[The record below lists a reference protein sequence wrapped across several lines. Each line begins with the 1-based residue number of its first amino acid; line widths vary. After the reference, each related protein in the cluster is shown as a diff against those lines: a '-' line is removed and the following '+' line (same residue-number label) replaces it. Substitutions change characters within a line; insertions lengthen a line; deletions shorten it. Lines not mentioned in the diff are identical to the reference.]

1 MSIQLCQQSLR
12 DLDGLVKVANSDDYY
27 TPNWIFDKL
36 DIQFDLD
43 VAAPKG
49 GVDWLPAKNHFSIDD
64 DGLAQTWNG
73 IVWMNP
79 PYSKPT
85 PWVDKFLEHKN
96 GIALLPFMKS
106 KWFERI
112 WNGAEAIVPL
122 PINLKFNHAKMG
134 SRPIYSPCFLA
145 SVGFYPTVQLK
156 KSQIGLVR

>member
-1 MSIQLCQQSLR
+1 MA
-12 DLDGLVKVANSDDYY
+12 KSDDYY
-27 TPNWIFDKL
+27 TPKWIFDQL
-36 DIQFDLD
+36 DIEFDID
-43 VAAPKG
+43 VAAPKY
-49 GVDWLPAKNHFSIDD
+49 GVEWLPAKQHFSIDD
-64 DGLAQTWNG
+64 DGLAQNWNG

-85 PWVDKFLEHKN
+85 PWVDKFLKHKN

-112 WNGAEAIVPL
+112 WNEAEAIVPL
-122 PINLKFNHAKMG
+122 PINLKFNHAEMG

-156 KSQIGLVR
+156 KSQIGVVR